1 MKWSKRLF
9 ATAAAAVLV
18 FSAAGCGGESGSGNN
33 ADVEAL
39 VAKAQETMSNVNSM
53 KSVMKMDM
61 GMAMDE
67 ESLEITTEAT
77 ILATMEPM
85 KMQMDISAKLGDEVV
100 QEMQMFAAED
110 DDQVITYM
118 NVGDAWYA
126 MPVDTGELDQ
136 YNAEENMNLYLEN
149 ITSMSA
155 EGEEEINGTKATK
168 VVGVIAGD
176 AMEEAIE
183 SSGALNSMAS
193 LGISEEEVEAMYA
206 DLGDLPIIL
215 WIDADG
221 YVVKYEM
228 DMSEMM
234 QTIMDKAM
242 SIVAEEGD
250 EDASVQI
257 TKMMVSMVCSD
268 FDAVGDIEIP
278 AEALEAE
285 VLQ

>member
-53 KSVMKMDM
+53 KSVMTMDM

-155 EGEEEINGTKATK
+155 EGEEEINGAKATK

>member
-18 FSAAGCGGESGSGNN
+18 FSAAGCGGSANDT
-33 ADVEAL
+33 DVEAL

-53 KSVMKMDM
+53 KSVMTMDM

-77 ILATMEPM
+77 ILATIEPM

-118 NVGDAWYA
+118 NVGGAWYA

-136 YNAEENMNLYLEN
+136 YNAEENMSLYLEN